1 MPMTAPRAPATALRR
16 VPAPFA
22 VCSLL
27 LVAALSL
34 APAAPFAWA
43 QTASKTWTPP
53 PADAD
58 LKAALDKA
66 AAGSPEA
73 LTALAD
79 GGRAD
84 AQAYAGAL
92 FVFGRGKTAPDPP
105 RGCAYAAKAAEQRP
119 DAMHL
124 RARCL
129 QYGLAGDKPDVD
141 GAKAAYG
148 RAVQMGYAK
157 SKCALGQIL
166 IAEPASVDRG
176 VTLCKE
182 AARAGDGDAQ
192 LALGSAYLTGA
203 VVVRDPAE
211 ARKWYEMAAKQ
222 NPLMAARKLGQLY
235 ASGEGGKK
243 DTKKALELWGSAE
256 QAGDQAVC
264 ILVADQLFFDITGGR
279 KPGPGTYA
287 FKGGVPVADIEVV
300 ELWYQAALERD
311 PRPEVK
317 TRAEYALKVLQSF
330 KTANVSVTKKKTK

>member
-1 MPMTAPRAPATALRR
+1 MTAPRAPAIAFR
-16 VPAPFA
+16 VAPAPFA
-22 VCSLL
+22 ACSLFL
-27 LVAALSL
+27 LAGLILSMSGQS
-34 APAAPFAWA
+34 AFA
-43 QTASKTWTPP
+43 QTAAKAWTPP
-53 PADAD
+53 PPDAE

-73 LTALAD
+73 LTVLAD

-84 AQAYAGAL
+84 AQAYAGLL
-92 FVFGRGKTAPDPP
+92 FVVGRGKIPADPP
-105 RGCAYAAKAAEQRP
+105 RGCAYAAKAADQRP

-129 QYGLAGDKPDVD
+129 QYGLTGSAPDLK
-141 GAKAAYG
+141 GAEAAYG
-148 RAVQMGYAK
+148 RAIQMGYAK
-157 SKCALGQIL
+157 SKCGLGQML
-166 IAEPASVDRG
+166 MAETSTVDRG
-176 VTLCKE
+176 VALCKE

-192 LALGSAYLTGA
+192 LVVGSAYLTGA
-203 VVVRDPAE
+203 VVARDPAE
-211 ARKWYEMAAKQ
+211 ARRWYEMAAKQ

-235 ASGEGGKK
+235 ASGEGGKQ
-243 DTKKALELWGSAE
+243 DTKKALELWGQAE

-264 ILVADQLFFDITGGR
+264 ILVADQLFSDITGGR

-287 FKGGVPVADIEVV
+287 FKGGIPMADIEVV

>member
-1 MPMTAPRAPATALRR
+1 MIAPRARAMTLRIATAPL
-16 VPAPFA
+16 AA
-22 VCSLL
+22 CSLV
-27 LVAALSL
+27 LVAALTV
-34 APAAPFAWA
+34 AATGQAAFT
-43 QTASKTWTPP
+43 QTTAKTWTPP
-53 PADAD
+53 PPDAD

-66 AAGSPEA
+66 AASSPDA
-73 LTALAD
+73 LVALAD

-84 AQAYAGAL
+84 AQAYAGLL
-92 FVFGRGKTAPDPP
+92 FVVGRGKIPADPP

-129 QYGLAGDKPDVD
+129 QYGLTGTAPDPE

-148 RAVQMGYAK
+148 RAIQMGYAK
-157 SKCALGQIL
+157 SKCGLGQML
-166 IAEPASVDRG
+166 MGDMATVDRG
-176 VTLCKE
+176 VALCKE
-182 AARAGDGDAQ
+182 AGRAGDSDAQ

-203 VVVRDPAE
+203 VVARDPAE

-235 ASGEGGKK
+235 ASGEGGKQ
-243 DTKKALELWGSAE
+243 DTKKALELWGQAE

-264 ILVADQLFFDITGGR
+264 ILVADQLFSDITGGR

-287 FKGGVPVADIEVV
+287 FKGGIPMGDIEVV

-330 KTANVSVTKKKTK
+330 KTANVSVTKKKAK